1 MSMSRLGLI
10 KETKPLRECI
20 VLKARLIAATII
32 PDSELFFCSSLFYHL
47 HHSHHSLGGASALPL
62 SCCLL
67 TSGIKRTPQGDKL
80 PEDLWGFDNLNL
92 LQVRPESK
100 HVRNQ
105 NLHESSAVSPN
116 HQCINCHGGR
126 CGVQDRKRG
135 ATRLSS
141 FH

>member
-20 VLKARLIAATII
+20 FLVARLIAAIII
-32 PDSELFFCSSLFYHL
+32 PESELFFCSSLFYHP
-47 HHSHHSLGGASALPL
+47 HHSHHSLGGTSALPL
-62 SCCLL
+62 LCCLL
-67 TSGIKRTPQGDKL
+67 TSGIKRTSQGDKL
-80 PEDLWGFDNLNL
+80 PEDAWGFDNLIL
-92 LQVRPESK
+92 LRPESK

-105 NLHESSAVSPN
+105 NLPESPAVSPN
-116 HQCINCHGGR
+116 YQCINCHGGR

-135 ATRLSS
+135 ATHMSS